1 MQYDNP
7 NNEEMCKL
15 LDATKLPYMLL
26 YKGSKGKVADF
37 QCGPAKFQ
45 MLVDAVNEFAD
56 PVLEEENVVVVNE
69 NNGGVNGEIH
79 DVKDTATSPPHDRR
93 NATIAAQSEGEDTID
108 GLKEQLVQLENEKVE
123 MFEIMKVSES
133 YD

>member
-15 LDATKLPYMLL
+15 LDATKLPYVLI
-26 YKGSKGKVADF
+26 YKGSKGKVKDF

-45 MLVDAVNEFAD
+45 LLVDAVNEFAD
-56 PVLEEENVVVVNE
+56 PVLEEVNVVVVNK
-69 NNGGVNGEIH
+69 NNGGVNGEI
-79 DVKDTATSPPHDRR
+79 VKDMATASHLDR
-93 NATIAAQSEGEDTID
+93 NATIAAQTEGEDTID

-133 YD
+133 YE